1 MAELT
6 QARIERKIAAAR
18 LALFWESLWNALCWP
33 LILTLVLAATALSG
47 LLTQLPDLL
56 RFGLL
61 GLLAVAIVWSL
72 RHVLRITW
80 PTPYA
85 AMRRIEAHSETTAMI
100 GDRMDTDM
108 RSGLEAGLQ
117 THLVLSGSTAL
128 EDVSTYP
135 FRPVAIHE
143 GIGGVVPLVS

>member
-1 MAELT
+1 MLGETRNYSFSAIT
-6 QARIERKIAAAR
+6 QAIRLIAGGAKFIAPNPDASGPSPEGTLPATGSVAALITTATNRKPYFVGKPNPIMIRAGLNRIG
-18 LALFWESLWNALCWP
+18 
-33 LILTLVLAATALSG
+33 V
-47 LLTQLPDLL
+47 
-56 RFGLL
+56 
-61 GLLAVAIVWSL
+61 
-72 RHVLRITW
+72 
-80 PTPYA
+80 
-85 AMRRIEAHSETTAMI
+85 HSETTAFI

>member
-1 MAELT
+1 
-6 QARIERKIAAAR
+6 
-18 LALFWESLWNALCWP
+18 
-33 LILTLVLAATALSG
+33 
-47 LLTQLPDLL
+47 
-56 RFGLL
+56 
-61 GLLAVAIVWSL
+61 
-72 RHVLRITW
+72 
-80 PTPYA
+80 
-85 AMRRIEAHSETTAMI
+85 
-100 GDRMDTDM
+100 M